1 MLSFRKEADSWLQYM
16 RQRKYFG
23 DKAGNMR
30 QLCMLMRK
38 DISLARPEP
47 DVVYYLIHTHTHT
60 HFAVK
65 SILISI
71 TSCISSDLFI
81 EYQMNYWSGCF
92 HYQA

>member
-47 DVVYYLIHTHTHT
+47 DVVYYIIHT

-71 TSCISSDLFI
+71 TPCISSDLFI